1 MIKKN
6 LKDNNIKISQKES
19 SSKSKEQLSP
29 IEDENKV
36 LNYNNLNT
44 NMNEE
49 FSKSKSKKSSN
60 PLQNSDNNTIKINPV
75 LNKVKTFSNERRTDR
90 FGNMIIHGGKQKVSF
105 IDRIS
110 KNNFT
115 EVVKIEN
122 YKEYNK
128 MEETSNS
135 KGNNC
140 CFLI

>member
-1 MIKKN
+1 MIKIN
-6 LKDNNIKISQKES
+6 LKDNNIKITQKES

-36 LNYNNLNT
+36 LNYENLNT
-44 NMNEE
+44 NMNEQ

-60 PLQNSDNNTIKINPV
+60 PLQNSDNNSIKINPV
-75 LNKVKTFSNERRTDR
+75 LNKVKTFNNERRTDR

-128 MEETSNS
+128 MEETSNN